1 MEMRKPVKLEGDE
14 GRGEPVY
21 MKLADTE
28 PFYTVQ

>member
-1 MEMRKPVKLEGDE
+1 MEMLKHVKLGGDE
-14 GRGEPVY
+14 EKGEPIY

>member
-1 MEMRKPVKLEGDE
+1 MEMRKPVKLGDE